1 MEKVVG
7 YLGLGNMGHPMAMRI
22 ADAGYNLLVFDINS
36 EALIDFRERQIP
48 VAESVRDLGD
58 KADNNLFLT
67 F

>member
-36 EALIDFRERQIP
+36 EALIDFRERQM
-48 VAESVRDLGD
+48 LL
-58 KADNNLFLT
+58 KAFGI
-67 F
+67 